1 MLLDAFDEI
10 EKNDYVFI
18 CFRRKL
24 LDESLHNAYDFIP
37 EFLPEWGDYDR
48 FALMSRIYN
57 HVRSEF
63 DNDYSI
69 DYSREF
75 RMGLVEYPEYDTEK
89 LESEREHYSKM
100 LVLDYLIK
108 TVESIQNMIR
118 KNNKPEDIARIFR
131 VPVSSVMA
139 ISERLNKSPCE
150 SVEGDSQC

>member
-1 MLLDAFDEI
+1 MLLDEFDEM

-18 CFRRKL
+18 CFMRKL

-37 EFLPEWGDYDR
+37 EFLPEWGDHDR
-48 FALMSRIYN
+48 SALMSRIYN

-75 RMGLVEYPEYDTEK
+75 RMGLVEHPEYDTEK

-100 LVLDYLIK
+100 LVLDYLIR
-108 TVESIQNMIR
+108 TVDAIQNMIR
-118 KNNKPEDIARIFR
+118 KNDKPEDIARIFH
-131 VPVSSVMA
+131 VPISSVMA
-139 ISERLNKSPCE
+139 ISDWLNKSPF
-150 SVEGDSQC
+150 DSYNGG

>member
-1 MLLDAFDEI
+1 MLLDEFDEM

-24 LDESLHNAYDFIP
+24 LDESLHNAFDFIP
-37 EFLPEWGDYDR
+37 EFLPEWGDHDR
-48 FALMSRIYN
+48 SALMSRIYN

-75 RMGLVEYPEYDTEK
+75 RMGLVERPEYDTEK

-108 TVESIQNMIR
+108 TVDSIQNMIR
-118 KNNKPEDIARIFR
+118 KNNKPEDIARIFH

-139 ISERLNKSPCE
+139 ISGWIHKNPC
-150 SVEGDSQC
+150 DSEKGG

>member
-1 MLLDAFDEI
+1 MLLDEFDEM

-37 EFLPEWGDYDR
+37 EFLPEWGDHDR
-48 FALMSRIYN
+48 SALMSRIYN

-75 RMGLVEYPEYDTEK
+75 RMGLVEHPEYDTEK
-89 LESEREHYSKM
+89 LESEWEHYSKM

-108 TVESIQNMIR
+108 TVDSIQNMIR
-118 KNNKPEDIARIFR
+118 KNNKPEDIARIFH

-139 ISERLNKSPCE
+139 IQGWIHKSACDSEN
-150 SVEGDSQC
+150 GG